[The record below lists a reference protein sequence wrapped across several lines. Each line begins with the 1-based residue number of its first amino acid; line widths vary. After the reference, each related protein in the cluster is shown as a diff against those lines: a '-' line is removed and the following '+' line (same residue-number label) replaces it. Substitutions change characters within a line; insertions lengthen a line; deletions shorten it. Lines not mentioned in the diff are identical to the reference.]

1 MYQEERLKAILDH
14 LKEHKRISLA
24 EICDLFQV
32 SRDTARRDL
41 VKLAERN
48 AIIRTHGGALL
59 PSEYYEV
66 KPYKERI
73 HIENPVKREI
83 GKRAAELINDNDQIF
98 LDTSTTVQFVAEHLQ
113 ADHVTV
119 VTNSIDIAELL
130 SDREQI
136 SIYLPGGKFHPA
148 HRYMYGSS
156 TIEHLKNY
164 FVNKAFIS
172 AAGISEQGLFYLD
185 EEDGLI
191 VREMISKAKQ
201 VIVLADHTKFG
212 KQLFYRVCELHHVDV
227 LITNHIPDED
237 LFNKLK
243 ESRVQIILT
252 GDQEEE
258 A

>member
-14 LKEHKRISLA
+14 LKQHKKISLG
-24 EICDLFQV
+24 EICELFQV

-48 AIIRTHGGALL
+48 AIVRTHGGALL
-59 PSEYYEV
+59 PSEYYVV

-83 GKRAAELINDNDQIF
+83 GKRAASLVNPNDHIF

-113 ADHVTV
+113 AGNVTV

-130 SDREQI
+130 SDKEQI
-136 SIYLPGGKFHPA
+136 STYLPGGKFHRK
-148 HRYMYGSS
+148 HRYMYGAS
-156 TIEHLKNY
+156 TIENLKHY
-164 FVNKAFIS
+164 FVNKVFIS
-172 AAGISEQGLFYLD
+172 AGGINEHGLFYMD

-191 VREMISKAKQ
+191 VREMISRANQ
-201 VIVLADHTKFG
+201 VILLADHTKFG
-212 KQLFYRVCELHHVDV
+212 KQLFYRVCQLHDVDV
-227 LITNHIPDED
+227 LITNRIPDED

-252 GDQEEE
+252 DDQEEKS
-258 A
+258 